1 MSASTRATASLL
13 RRTIHVG
20 HDPMVRR
27 SDRIEGF
34 MSFGLIVLAI
44 LLVPFAIWAGG
55 ATAASQNALIAD
67 QARSTHS
74 IAAVTTGD
82 SVTSSVATADYIPT
96 NTETAPAQW
105 NWNGQVHREDITVDE
120 TTPAGTSV
128 DIYVDNNGDKT
139 IAPIT
144 QSAADVAAVVT
155 GIFTWFSIMSLLT
168 IGFMLIR
175 VWLDRSRDAQWDRD
189 LRAFLDANS

>member
-82 SVTSSVATADYIPT
+82 SVTSSVATADYIPA

>member
-55 ATAASQNALIAD
+55 ATAASQNALIAE

-82 SVTSSVATADYIPT
+82 SVTSSVATADYIPA
-96 NTETAPAQW
+96 NTETSPAQW
-105 NWNGQVHREDITVDE
+105 NWNGQVHREDIIVDE

-128 DIYVDNNGDKT
+128 DIYVNDNGDKT

>member
-1 MSASTRATASLL
+1 
-13 RRTIHVG
+13 
-20 HDPMVRR
+20 MVRR

-82 SVTSSVATADYIPT
+82 SVTSSVATADYIPA

-120 TTPAGTSV
+120 TAPAGTSV

-155 GIFTWFSIMSLLT
+155 GIFTWFSVMSLLT

-189 LRAFLDANS
+189 LRAFLDAHG

>member
-82 SVTSSVATADYIPT
+82 SVTSSVATADYIPA

-155 GIFTWFSIMSLLT
+155 GIFTWFSVMSLLT

-189 LRAFLDANS
+189 LRAFLDAHG

>member
-82 SVTSSVATADYIPT
+82 SVTSSVATADYIPA

-155 GIFTWFSIMSLLT
+155 GIFTWFSVMSLLT

>member
-82 SVTSSVATADYIPT
+82 SVTSSVATADYIPA

-189 LRAFLDANS
+189 LRAFLDAHG

>member
-55 ATAASQNALIAD
+55 ATAASQNALIAE
-67 QARSTHS
+67 QAKNTHS

-82 SVTSSVATADYIPT
+82 SVTSSVATADYIPA

-128 DIYVDNNGDKT
+128 DIYVNDNGDKT

-144 QSAADVAAVVT
+144 ESAADVAAVVT
-155 GIFTWFSIMSLLT
+155 GIFTWFSAMSLLT

>member
-189 LRAFLDANS
+189 LRAFLDAHG

>member
-55 ATAASQNALIAD
+55 ATAASQNALIAE
-67 QARSTHS
+67 QARNTHS

-82 SVTSSVATADYIPT
+82 SVTSSIATADYIPT

-105 NWNGQVHREDITVDE
+105 NWNGQVHREDITVDA

-128 DIYVDNNGDKT
+128 DIYVDNNGDRT

-144 QSAADVAAVVT
+144 ESAADVAAVVT

-189 LRAFLDANS
+189 LRAFLDAHG

>member
-82 SVTSSVATADYIPT
+82 SVTSSVATADYIPA

-128 DIYVDNNGDKT
+128 DIYVNDNGDKT

-155 GIFTWFSIMSLLT
+155 GIFTWFSVMSLLT

>member
-55 ATAASQNALIAD
+55 ATAASQNALIAE
-67 QARSTHS
+67 QARNTHS

-82 SVTSSVATADYIPT
+82 SVTSSVATADYIPA

-128 DIYVDNNGDKT
+128 DIYVNDKGDKT

-155 GIFTWFSIMSLLT
+155 GIFTWFSVMSLLT

>member
-55 ATAASQNALIAD
+55 VTAASQNALIAD

-82 SVTSSVATADYIPT
+82 SVTSSVATADYIPA

-155 GIFTWFSIMSLLT
+155 GIFTWFSVMSLLT

>member
-82 SVTSSVATADYIPT
+82 SVTSSVATADYIPA

-128 DIYVDNNGDKT
+128 DIYVDDNGDKT

-189 LRAFLDANS
+189 LRAFLDAHG

>member
-82 SVTSSVATADYIPT
+82 SVTFSVATADYIPT

-189 LRAFLDANS
+189 LRAFLDAHG

>member
-1 MSASTRATASLL
+1 
-13 RRTIHVG
+13 
-20 HDPMVRR
+20 
-27 SDRIEGF
+27 

-55 ATAASQNALIAD
+55 ATAASQNALIAE
-67 QARSTHS
+67 QARNTHS

-82 SVTSSVATADYIPT
+82 SVTSSIATADYIPT

-105 NWNGQVHREDITVDE
+105 NWNGQVHREDITVDA

-128 DIYVDNNGDKT
+128 DIYVDNNGDRT

-144 QSAADVAAVVT
+144 ESAADVAAVVT

-189 LRAFLDANS
+189 LRAFLDAHG

>member
-1 MSASTRATASLL
+1 
-13 RRTIHVG
+13 
-20 HDPMVRR
+20 
-27 SDRIEGF
+27 

-55 ATAASQNALIAD
+55 ATAASQNALIAE
-67 QARSTHS
+67 QARNTHS

-82 SVTSSVATADYIPT
+82 SVTSSIATADYIPT

-105 NWNGQVHREDITVDE
+105 NWNGQVHREDITVDA

-128 DIYVDNNGDKT
+128 DIYVDNNGART

-144 QSAADVAAVVT
+144 ESAADVAAVVT

-189 LRAFLDANS
+189 LRAFLDAHG